1 MRRFSPR
8 SLPSTAQFN
17 GEHMAKTA
25 PSSIELEPLDRL
37 EEKVKRLVGI
47 VERMK
52 SDQARVAEENQRL
65 LRDLESMRARIAATD
80 SVATELSALK
90 QEREI
95 IRTRVGDMLE
105 QLEALNL

>member
-1 MRRFSPR
+1 
-8 SLPSTAQFN
+8 
-17 GEHMAKTA
+17 MAKTA
-25 PSSIELEPLDRL
+25 ASSIELEPIDRL
-37 EEKVKRLVGI
+37 EEKVKRLIGM

-52 SDQARVAEENQRL
+52 SEQARAAEENQRL
-65 LRDLESMRARIAATD
+65 LRELESMRARIAATD

-90 QEREI
+90 QEREV

>member
-1 MRRFSPR
+1 
-8 SLPSTAQFN
+8 
-17 GEHMAKTA
+17 MAKTA
-25 PSSIELEPLDRL
+25 PSSIALEPIDRL
-37 EEKVKRLVGI
+37 EEKVKRLIGI

-52 SDQARVAEENQRL
+52 SDQARADEENQRL
-65 LRDLESMRARIAATD
+65 LRELESMRARIAATD
-80 SVATELSALK
+80 SVANELSALK

>member
-1 MRRFSPR
+1 
-8 SLPSTAQFN
+8 
-17 GEHMAKTA
+17 MAKTA
-25 PSSIELEPLDRL
+25 PSSIELEPIDRL
-37 EEKVKRLVGI
+37 EEKVKRLIGV

-52 SDQARVAEENQRL
+52 SDQARAAEENQRL
-65 LRDLESMRARIAATD
+65 LRELESMRVRIAATD
-80 SVATELSALK
+80 SVAAELSALK

>member
-1 MRRFSPR
+1 
-8 SLPSTAQFN
+8 
-17 GEHMAKTA
+17 MAKTA
-25 PSSIELEPLDRL
+25 ASSIELEPIDRL
-37 EEKVKRLVGI
+37 EEKVKRLIGM

-52 SDQARVAEENQRL
+52 SEQARAAEENQRL
-65 LRDLESMRARIAATD
+65 LRELESMRARIAATD
-80 SVATELSALK
+80 SVAAELSSLK

>member
-1 MRRFSPR
+1 
-8 SLPSTAQFN
+8 
-17 GEHMAKTA
+17 MAKTA
-25 PSSIELEPLDRL
+25 PSSIELEPIDRL
-37 EEKVKRLVGI
+37 EEKVKRLIGI

-52 SDQARVAEENQRL
+52 SDQARAADENQRL
-65 LRDLESMRARIAATD
+65 LRELESMRARIAATD
-80 SVATELSALK
+80 SVAAELSALK

>member
-1 MRRFSPR
+1 
-8 SLPSTAQFN
+8 
-17 GEHMAKTA
+17 MAKTA
-25 PSSIELEPLDRL
+25 TSSIELEPIDRL
-37 EEKVKRLVGI
+37 EEKVKRLIGI

-52 SDQARVAEENQRL
+52 SDQARAAEENQRL
-65 LRDLESMRARIAATD
+65 LRELESMRARITATD
-80 SVATELSALK
+80 LVANELSALK